1 MKFLKSSK
9 LFYISG
15 IFLLFIEFFC
25 VFSFIEA
32 VSDWTE
38 PNVDPPAGNIDLPL
52 NQGAVGQYKKGS
64 LTIGSN
70 SVIEDGYYF
79 KVLNG
84 SALFQGLVID
94 EKGNLI
100 MSPDS
105 QILLSSNTSKIN
117 LSGGSSINLV
127 GSSINL
133 SSRSNIVGNTDGGDI
148 IALTNKAKDTESG
161 AGIYSFAPS
170 GLAIDARADTGIG
183 VYARSEKGFSI
194 YSQSADG
201 FAGRFDGRVTVYDSE
216 GNKYVDFQDGHI
228 LAPFGLSTVIPR
240 AVSIPGN
247 PVYDNNTILTKKLC
261 FSDTDASGVQTGSI
275 ECMTE
280 TMGGPESENSF
291 IWNVGSGSHFSG
303 TQYQTAD
310 MSLNGL
316 VSVNCQGSVEANP
329 TKGIKIGEASY
340 IYDSSCGL
348 PGGSTLQI
356 QSQEPIKISSANSI
370 ALKVNLSGS
379 EKGIKINN
387 LGNVGIGTDNPTSK
401 LTVYDGDIKMD
412 NDKSIYV
419 GGVDSSHIYIGNY
432 DDGNG
437 FIFGNVDNNKTA
449 SLSVEGSVAAN
460 ALCMG
465 DDCRSSWEQIAYSLW
480 SPSGDNIFNSN
491 SGGVGIGTNQ
501 PEEKLHINGA
511 IYLGEISAPSPT
523 TNRLYNVAGNLF
535 WNGLQI
541 NNIQQSYWLFNGGN
555 LYTTSTVTKV
565 GIGTNSPEKSLHIKT
580 SSGNAEINI
589 QSASSPKWG
598 IYQDDA
604 TDDLSFWNVD
614 NRMTITN
621 EGRVGIGISNP
632 GANLEIYNNIG
643 DSRIRLKSNNT
654 NQVFWDIFN
663 VGDTNMLSEGDL
675 RIQYSGNSNPTVPVI
690 TIKQHMASAS
700 LPPRVGI
707 NTENPASELSVNGT
721 LTVRNRVCFHDDNEL
736 ICINKDSINSQCPP
750 WRVIV
755 HEDSDKLDEFIT
767 YQECAPTTNGVI
779 LKIPEICDG
788 TQSDMCRYIFTHP
801 STHPNQ
807 CEEICKEFGFWGN
820 ENYSY
825 IEQNIMTI
833 TQEPYNTI
841 CYGNAEGC
849 YYKIGQDDS
858 PHGTFYW
865 HRRFFTSNEHAGG
878 GGPIGSC
885 TCFN

>member
-133 SSRSNIVGNTDGGDI
+133 SSRSNIVGDTDRGDI
-148 IALTNKAKDTESG
+148 ISLTNRAGDTSSG

-201 FAGRFDGRVTVYDSE
+201 FAGRFDGRVTVYDSR

-228 LAPFGLSTVIPR
+228 LAPFGFSTIIPPS
-240 AVSIPGN
+240 VQDVEN

-261 FSDTDASGVQTGSI
+261 FSDTDVNGVQTGSI

-348 PGGSTLQI
+348 TGGSTLQI

-370 ALKVNLSGS
+370 ALKVNLSDS

-387 LGNVGIGTDNPTSK
+387 LGNVGIGTD
-401 LTVYDGDIKMD
+401 
-412 NDKSIYV
+412 
-419 GGVDSSHIYIGNY
+419 
-432 DDGNG
+432 
-437 FIFGNVDNNKTA
+437 
-449 SLSVEGSVAAN
+449 
-460 ALCMG
+460 
-465 DDCRSSWEQIAYSLW
+465 
-480 SPSGDNIFNSN
+480 
-491 SGGVGIGTNQ
+491 Q
-501 PEEKLHINGA
+501 PKEKLHINGA
-511 IYLGEISAPSPT
+511 IYLGEKSAPSPT

-565 GIGTNSPEKSLHIKT
+565 GIGTNLPEKSLHIKT
-580 SSGNAEINI
+580 SLGNAEINI

-621 EGRVGIGISNP
+621 EGRVGIGISSP
-632 GANLEIYNNIG
+632 GANLEIANNSG
-643 DSRIRLKSNNT
+643 DATIRLKSNNT

-663 VGDTNMLSEGDL
+663 VRNTDDLDEGDL
-675 RIQYSGNSNPTVPVI
+675 RIQYSGNSNPNVPVI
-690 TIKQHMASAS
+690 TIKQHLASAS

-707 NTENPASELSVNGT
+707 NTDNPVSELSVNGT
-721 LTVRNRVCFHDDNEL
+721 LSVRNRVCFYDDNEF

-755 HEDSDKLDEFIT
+755 HEDSANLDEFIT

-779 LKIPEICDG
+779 LKNPEICDG

-833 TQEPYNTI
+833 TQKPYNTI
-841 CYGNAEGC
+841 CYGSAEGC

-865 HRRFFTSNEHAGG
+865 HRKFFTSNEHAGG